1 MPVAAGTVWDWRF
14 KADLDELRRR
24 DLGPL
29 RCRGKAI
36 LRELA
41 YAQAAK
47 GGAIEAR
54 RARPAPWPTGF
65 GPAAP
70 EIELREAFY
79 DYAPAGGQSVAWHM
93 NFANMDA
100 FSTWNNALMAQDEHQ
115 IAEHPD
121 LALLRMAAQEAG
133 HPMFCAQG
141 GEPWP
146 ILALGAPRLL
156 ELDLGPRP
164 GSGGNMERSIYGN
177 AFRLAGQ
184 AELESRAKAQAPAMG
199 TNLVAIEAPA
209 FGRGKY
215 SLGEIEYAARAAWS
229 GFKAA
234 ADWTAQAWP
243 GRSLELR
250 LGFWGCGAYGG
261 NKALLGALLLA
272 AADWAGAGKAVFYAG
287 SGGACDF
294 AEAFGLYRRL
304 REAGYG
310 AREMAERLAQ
320 SGFEWGTP
328 NGT

>member
-1 MPVAAGTVWDWRF
+1 MADSATVWDWRF
-14 KADLDELRRR
+14 KADLDGLRRR
-24 DLGPL
+24 DLGPM
-29 RCRGKAI
+29 RCAGKAL
-36 LRELA
+36 LREMA
-41 YAQAAK
+41 YAQAA
-47 GGAIEAR
+47 GGGCVEAR
-54 RARPAPWPTGF
+54 RAAPAPWPCGF
-65 GPAAP
+65 GRAAM
-70 EIELREAFY
+70 EIEMREGFY
-79 DYAPAGGQSVAWHM
+79 DYAPAEMDSAAWHM

-121 LALLRMAAQEAG
+121 LALLRTAALEVG

-146 ILALGAPRLL
+146 ILVMGAPRLL
-156 ELDLGPRP
+156 ELDLGARP
-164 GSGGNMERSIYGN
+164 GSGGILERGLYGN

-184 AELESRAKAQAPAMG
+184 AELESCAKSLDPAAG

-234 ADWTAQAWP
+234 ADWTGEAWP
-243 GRSLELR
+243 GRGLELR

-261 NKALLGALLLA
+261 NKTLLGAVLLA
-272 AADWAGAGKAVFYAG
+272 AADWAGARKAVFYAG
-287 SGGACDF
+287 PGGKGDF
-294 AEAFGLYRRL
+294 EDALGLYL
-304 REAGYG
+304 WMREAGYG
-310 AREMAERLAQ
+310 AEQMAAELAQ
-320 SGFEWGTP
+320 AGFEWGTP